1 MAKFHEE
8 EWGRPV
14 HDDNKLFEFLSLSV
28 LAAGL
33 SYETVLDKRDDLRL
47 AFHDFEIDEVAQ
59 MSTEEIEGLLRNK
72 RIIRNKK
79 KMSAVVCNARVSREI
94 RANGQTLDDFF
105 WSYTGFRTI
114 DNKWLHAEM
123 IPEQTLLSKK
133 ISDDMRE
140 RGFIMVG
147 PVLIYSFLE
156 TVGIVNDHLIDCRT
170 RIS

>member
-1 MAKFHEE
+1 
-8 EWGRPV
+8 
-14 HDDNKLFEFLSLSV
+14 
-28 LAAGL
+28 
-33 SYETVLDKRDDLRL
+33 
-47 AFHDFEIDEVAQ
+47 

-133 ISDDMRE
+133 FRMICE
-140 RGFIMVG
+140 KE
-147 PVLIYSFLE
+147 VL
-156 TVGIVNDHLIDCRT
+156 
-170 RIS
+170 